1 MMSEYRVAY
10 EGDEVVD
17 RLLRKAGSP
26 YGTADLAGLLAGVA
40 GAPEAADP
48 EAWIDLVA
56 SNASDAL
63 KAQLRAYRA
72 ERGAKTAAGD
82 RKPADTAARVAAL
95 RVELQRRG
103 LAGFIVPRADEHQG
117 EYVSPRAERLAW
129 LTGFTGSAGL
139 AIVLQQA
146 AAIFV
151 DGRYTLQVTQQVDAT
166 LLVARH
172 VTDEPPDAWIAENL
186 PAGGKLGYDPWLHTP
201 DGLESLRRAV
211 ARAGG
216 ELVACADN
224 PLDAA
229 WTDQPAPPIA
239 PVRPHELLYTGAIR
253 STSARAWGPSWL
265 RTKSMPRC

>member
-1 MMSEYRVAY
+1 M
-10 EGDEVVD
+10 
-17 RLLRKAGSP
+17 
-26 YGTADLAGLLAGVA
+26 A

-72 ERGAKTAAGD
+72 RAGDEDGAAGGS
-82 RKPADTAARVAAL
+82 PADTTARVAAL
-95 RVELQRRG
+95 RAELQRRG

-139 AIVLQQA
+139 AIVLPQA

-151 DGRYTLQVTQQVDAT
+151 DGRYTLQVTQQVDTA
-166 LLVARH
+166 
-172 VTDEPPDAWIAENL
+172 PCSS
-186 PAGGKLGYDPWLHTP
+186 PAISRTSRPRPGSRRTCPRAASSAMTP
-201 DGLESLRRAV
+201 GCIRRTVSNSLRRAA

-224 PLDAA
+224 PLDAV
-229 WTDQPAPPIA
+229 WTRSAGAADRPGPAPRA
-239 PVRPHELLYTGAIR
+239 ALHRVANR
-253 STSARAWGPSWL
+253 STSAQAWGPSWL
-265 RTKSMPRC
+265 RTRSMPPC